1 MIAATSNPTAVPSM
15 VHPAQNSIM
24 TLWIIDTEQEYGFQ
38 GEFTGSNAR
47 MEFDGDSS
55 DLMQL

>member
-1 MIAATSNPTAVPSM
+1 M
-15 VHPAQNSIM
+15 VHPTQNSIM

-38 GEFTGSNAR
+38 GEFTGPNAR